1 MKYTTTQTTKVY
13 CDSKG
18 LEYKEGDIVYNPCMG
33 DYWVVR
39 CSIPSDNTLCPYQL
53 VLWDSRNEY
62 YMDLDEP
69 IGFEIVRRKGDKE
82 YKSLLKSIH
91 KIRRK
96 HKWEDFKQDNVFK
109 RMFGT
114 VYNVIAFIV
123 GLIALMILILF
134 VPIIAS
140 ILITICLIVVWIIL
154 LCMGGDTE

>member
-1 MKYTTTQTTKVY
+1 MKYTSTQITKVY

-18 LEYKEGDIVYNPCMG
+18 VEYKEGDIVYNPCIG

-53 VLWDSRNEY
+53 VLWDSRDEY

-69 IGFEIVRRKGDKE
+69 VGFEIVRRKGDKE

-96 HKWEDFKQDNVFK
+96 HKWEDFKQDNIFK
-109 RMFGT
+109 RMFKSVSST
-114 VYNVIAFIV
+114 VGFII
-123 GLIALMILILF
+123 GLI
-134 VPIIAS
+134 PIIALIIFIPIIAL
-140 ILITICLIVVWIIL
+140 ILSAICVVILFIIFV
-154 LCMGGDTE
+154 CMDGED

>member
-1 MKYTTTQTTKVY
+1 MKYTSTQITKVY

-18 LEYKEGDIVYNPCMG
+18 VEYKEGDIVYNPCIG

-53 VLWDSRNEY
+53 VLWDSRDEY

-69 IGFEIVRRKGDKE
+69 VGFEIVRRKGDKE

-96 HKWEDFKQDNVFK
+96 HKWEDFKQDNIFK
-109 RMFGT
+109 RMFKSVSST
-114 VYNVIAFIV
+114 VGFII
-123 GLIALMILILF
+123 GLIAIIALIIFIPIITSILSAICVVILF
-134 VPIIAS
+134 IIF
-140 ILITICLIVVWIIL
+140 V
-154 LCMGGDTE
+154 CMDGED

>member
-1 MKYTTTQTTKVY
+1 
-13 CDSKG
+13 
-18 LEYKEGDIVYNPCMG
+18 
-33 DYWVVR
+33 
-39 CSIPSDNTLCPYQL
+39 
-53 VLWDSRNEY
+53 
-62 YMDLDEP
+62 MDLDEP
-69 IGFEIVRRKGDKE
+69 VGFEIVRRKGDKE

-96 HKWEDFKQDNVFK
+96 HKWEDFKQDNEFK

-134 VPIIAS
+134 VPIIAL

>member
-1 MKYTTTQTTKVY
+1 MKYTSTQITKVY

-18 LEYKEGDIVYNPCMG
+18 VEYKEGDIVYNPCIG

-53 VLWDSRNEY
+53 VLWDSRDEY

-69 IGFEIVRRKGDKE
+69 VGFEIVRRKGDKE

-96 HKWEDFKQDNVFK
+96 HKWEDFKQDNIFK
-109 RMFGT
+109 RMFKSVSST
-114 VYNVIAFIV
+114 VGFII
-123 GLIALMILILF
+123 GLIAIIALIIF
-134 VPIIAS
+134 IPIIAL
-140 ILITICLIVVWIIL
+140 ILSAICVVILFIIFV
-154 LCMGGDTE
+154 CMDGED